1 MICRSVISYLI
12 DFKILFSSVSE
23 SYRNG
28 DIRLVEGR
36 YNWEGRVEIYVSKT
50 WSTIND
56 SSWTNFDAGVV
67 CRQLGHSISTE
78 GIIIYKHFFS
88 WQSLFIAKTHL
99 ATLPNALN

>member
-56 SSWTNFDAGVV
+56 SSWTNLMLESFVDNWDIQFQQKV
-67 CRQLGHSISTE
+67 
-78 GIIIYKHFFS
+78 
-88 WQSLFIAKTHL
+88 
-99 ATLPNALN
+99 